1 MVADAGSGGSPG
13 ERRGSAPTLPSV
25 IAVVGGLG
33 AALCWAIA
41 TMSTSRS
48 SKMIGPSSV
57 LAWVMTIGAVVALVP
72 AVFERPDGPLDPGSI
87 WMAVIA
93 GIAYIIGLSLI
104 YRALQIG
111 PVSVAAPVVSTEG
124 ALAAVFA
131 VVLGEPLES
140 IAALLLA
147 VIAVGVILASRERPA
162 DPGTVQQFSPEATR
176 RSAMFAIAAA
186 VVFGVGLVTSA
197 KAVTFGM
204 PVMWNSLIARVL
216 GVVLVLVPLAAT
228 GRLRFARAAVP
239 FLVAAGIGEVVGT
252 SLYTI
257 GAQDGIAIAAVLGAQ
272 FATIAVIGAYLLFGE
287 RLSRQQVA
295 GVVIVI
301 AGVALLTVVTV

>member
-1 MVADAGSGGSPG
+1 
-13 ERRGSAPTLPSV
+13 V

-72 AVFERPDGPLDPGSI
+72 AVFERPDGPLDPGSV
-87 WMAVIA
+87 WMAVIS

-131 VVLGEPLES
+131 VVLGEPLEA
-140 IAALLLA
+140 IAAVLLA
-147 VIAVGVILASRERPA
+147 VIAVGVILASRSGRPTLGPSRSSRPRRPA
-162 DPGTVQQFSPEATR
+162 GR
-176 RSAMFAIAAA
+176 RSSP
-186 VVFGVGLVTSA
+186 SA
-197 KAVTFGM
+197 RRSSSGSA
-204 PVMWNSLIARVL
+204 S
-216 GVVLVLVPLAAT
+216 
-228 GRLRFARAAVP
+228 
-239 FLVAAGIGEVVGT
+239 
-252 SLYTI
+252 
-257 GAQDGIAIAAVLGAQ
+257 
-272 FATIAVIGAYLLFGE
+272 
-287 RLSRQQVA
+287 
-295 GVVIVI
+295 
-301 AGVALLTVVTV
+301 

>member
-1 MVADAGSGGSPG
+1 MVAEAPSGGSAGGPPSG
-13 ERRGSAPTLPSV
+13 ARTLASV

-48 SKMIGPSSV
+48 SKMVGPSSV
-57 LAWVMTIGAVVALVP
+57 LAWVMAIGAVVAFVP
-72 AVFERPDGPLDPGSI
+72 AVFERPEGPLDPGAI

-131 VVLGEPLES
+131 VVLGEPLEA
-140 IAALLLA
+140 IAAVLLA
-147 VIAVGVILASRERPA
+147 VIAVGVILASREQPS
-162 DPGTVQQFSPEATR
+162 DPETVREFSPEVTR
-176 RSAMFAIAAA
+176 RTAMFAIAAA

-197 KAVTFGM
+197 KAVTLGL
-204 PVMWNSLIARVL
+204 PVMWNAFIARIL
-216 GVVLVLVPLAAT
+216 GVALVTVPLVAT
-228 GRLRFARAAVP
+228 GRLRFARPAVP
-239 FLVAAGIGEVVGT
+239 FLIAAGIGEVVGT

-272 FATIAVIGAYLLFGE
+272 FATIAVVGAYLLFGE

-295 GVVIVI
+295 GVGLVI
-301 AGVALLTVVTV
+301 AGVAVLTVVSV